1 MECITELIE
10 RYFEAALS
18 REEET
23 ALKAFLASEEG
34 QAPEY
39 DEVRA
44 VMGYF
49 AAGRSMEI
57 LRSRSLP
64 QNDRKRSSVILSEA
78 KDLYEAKDLC
88 EAKDIS
94 PRWPK
99 VARRV
104 AAIAAS
110 LALIFTLGVSL
121 YNKTNV
127 CVSYVSGQKVTDKK
141 VVMNDVDNILAD
153 LLSNRTDMEELLNDF
168 FDR

>member
-18 REEET
+18 REDET

-78 KDLYEAKDLC
+78 KDLY

-168 FDR
+168 FDS